1 MYNWDHVVLLIALYL
16 SIHVSTYLPIY
27 NMLYLVE
34 PLSPLKK
41 CCKNTSSQWMR
52 GCWLCGTIVMKTVL
66 EKLHVEFVTAYPA
79 VRAHRSSCHP
89 ITTNVSTDSLLGA
102 SFHYSSLP
110 PGTLAPAKLSHR
122 HLLFWAFYPAIPLN
136 HRSHSL
142 TTPPL
147 FHHYLLK
154 FYLSFEVLLP

>member
-1 MYNWDHVVLLIALYL
+1 MVLLIALYL

-27 NMLYLVE
+27 NVIFGRTFESLE
-34 PLSPLKK
+34 KG
-41 CCKNTSSQWMR
+41 CKNTSSQWMR

-136 HRSHSL
+136 WNHRSLSL
-142 TTPPL
+142 TMPPL